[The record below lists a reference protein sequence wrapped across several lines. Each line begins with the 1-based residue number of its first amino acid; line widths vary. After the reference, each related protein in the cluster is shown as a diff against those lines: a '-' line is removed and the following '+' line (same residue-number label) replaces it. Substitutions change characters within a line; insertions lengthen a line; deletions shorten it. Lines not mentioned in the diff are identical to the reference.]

1 MRPSPI
7 IAARRFTN
15 THIGGTIETQKNFLE
30 ALAHDSSQRRRPAE
44 RPGTKKPPIAN
55 RFALGYT
62 YQDVLETD
70 QDDVLARLSEY
81 LLVECSP
88 AFTSLLPPLFTQ
100 KSVPD
105 FALTILLD
113 WAEPWKWLR
122 QLRNWVRAIRV
133 VMDAADDNVRDT
145 MEENIQHWRQRRKGP
160 KQDTSSLDH
169 DPSLPINL
177 GPGEWDEPLGV
188 PVCVVCQNAEKIEIL
203 EREHGWKDEEFDTV
217 LIYLRTVLLKH
228 GGSLIYTA
236 SAAPGSL
243 QKLTRSMLDIHS
255 LLQRDPLKHNVN
267 DRDKVLVPPNWD
279 SWGKIRPLREDVD
292 FEAISNG
299 WSLDIQAPRHSVGE
313 HKDNNNDMADE
324 SPEASAVHAYE
335 ALIKDPT
342 ITSTSPRADA
352 TTENES
358 LHCPTNQEFF
368 THQLPLLEKYKV
380 DDEAEAKAKR
390 LKDSRKAPNTTSST
404 NLTAQMGALRGGD
417 EGRVAEHIGPVQ
429 FNMGGIQV
437 DADQMLQ
444 RIKNREMGREKEREE
459 TTERAGS
466 PFVQSPG
473 AERED
478 GEPSNEHLRSFF
490 ASLASKGGSSTT
502 NSPRAEGK

>member
-1 MRPSPI
+1 M
-7 IAARRFTN
+7 
-15 THIGGTIETQKNFLE
+15 LE
-30 ALAHDSSQRRRPAE
+30 L
-44 RPGTKKPPIAN
+44 
-55 RFALGYT
+55 
-62 YQDVLETD
+62 D

-81 LLVECSP
+81 LLVDCSP

-100 KSVPD
+100 KSVPE
-105 FALTILLD
+105 FGITILLD

-122 QLRNWVRAIRV
+122 QLRNWVRAIRAV
-133 VMDAADDNVRDT
+133 LDAADDDVRDT
-145 MEENIQHWRQRRKGP
+145 MEENMQHWKQRRKGP

-169 DPSLPINL
+169 DTSLPINL

-188 PVCVVCQNAEKIEIL
+188 PICVVCQNAEKIEIL

-217 LIYLRTVLLKH
+217 LIYLRTALLKH

-299 WSLDIQAPRHSVGE
+299 WSIDIQAPRQPNG
-313 HKDNNNDMADE
+313 KYINNNDKTDE
-324 SPEASAVHAYE
+324 SPEASAVLAYE

-342 ITSTSPRADA
+342 TPSSHPQEA
-352 TTENES
+352 TTTDTTS

-368 THQLPLLEKYKV
+368 TQQLTILEKYKQ

-390 LKDSRKAPNTTSST
+390 LKDSRKAPSTTSST

-444 RIKNREMGREKEREE
+444 RIKDREIGREKEREKE
-459 TTERAGS
+459 TTDRAGS

-490 ASLASKGGSSTT
+490 ASLASKGGSSATS
-502 NSPRAEGK
+502 SPRAEGK